1 MPKQINKDNVRRV
14 IRNQGDK
21 SFTPDDIAYES
32 QVSSASAYLLIKEL
46 MDMGEVVLD
55 HKDGRRMYYALK
67 DKSGQAAAPS
77 EHSILSLPVDD
88 RFKYIAGI
96 ADMVIGGVSP
106 SALITGI
113 AGIGKTYLVRN
124 RFELAGHKEG
134 IDYHFVTGH
143 SSPMGLYRFL
153 YEHRD
158 ATIVFD
164 DCDSVF
170 KDAIAVNLLKSAL
183 DSYDV
188 RKVNWV
194 SERMPDDLEPEFNF
208 EGSIIFISNLDES
221 RIDEAVKSR
230 TFVIDLQLTR
240 KEIVEYMRSI
250 VDVIEPDMTKQA
262 KLEVID
268 YLDDVKDA
276 FKQFNLRTFIKVAR
290 IRKGS
295 AMTGI
300 DWKKMALVLD

>member
-1 MPKQINKDNVRRV
+1 MPKVINKDNVRRI
-14 IRNQGDK
+14 IRTQGDK
-21 SFTPDDIAYES
+21 SFTPDDIGFQAN
-32 QVSSASAYLLIKEL
+32 VSSASAYVLIKEL
-46 MDMGEVVLD
+46 MGMGEVVVD
-55 HKDGRRMYYALK
+55 HKDGRRMYYALT
-67 DKSGQAAAPS
+67 DKSKAQTPS
-77 EHSILSLPVDD
+77 QNSILSLPVED

-96 ADMVIGGVSP
+96 ADMVINGVSP

-113 AGIGKTYLVRN
+113 AGIGKTYLVKE
-124 RFELAGHKEG
+124 RFELAGKQEG
-134 IDYHFVTGH
+134 IDFHFVTGH
-143 SSPMGLYRFL
+143 SSPMGLYRYL

-158 ATIVFD
+158 STIVFD

-194 SERMPDDLEPEFNF
+194 SERMPDDLESEFEF

-240 KEIVEYMRSI
+240 KEIVEYMKSI
-250 VDVIEPDMTKQA
+250 ADVIEPDM
-262 KLEVID
+262 KLKDKHEVID
-268 YLDDVKDA
+268 YLNDVKDT

-290 IRKGS
+290 IRKG
-295 AMTGI
+295 ATMAGI
-300 DWKKMALVLD
+300 DWRKMALVLD